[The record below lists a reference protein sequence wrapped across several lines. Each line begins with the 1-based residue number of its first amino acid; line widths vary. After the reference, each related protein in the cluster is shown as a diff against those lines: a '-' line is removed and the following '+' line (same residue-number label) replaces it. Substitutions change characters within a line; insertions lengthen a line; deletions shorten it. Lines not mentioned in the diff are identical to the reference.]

1 MPDPGRLGAGSLRA
15 NQLTKN
21 IRGKPIVRE
30 VSLSLDR
37 GEIVGLLGPNGAG
50 KTTCFYAIAG
60 LLAPD
65 SGDVIIDGQDATH
78 LPMYRRARLGL
89 GYLPQEISIFRGLS
103 VEDNILSVLEIWEP
117 DKAERRERLEELLA
131 DFSISHVRATR
142 GAVLSGGERR
152 RAEIARCLAARPNY
166 VLLDEPFAGIDPI
179 AVGDIRKLVGQLK
192 NRNIGILITDHNARD
207 TLALV
212 DRAYVMHEGAICAE
226 GAPDEILTDPTAR
239 NVYLGHDFPMA

>member
-1 MPDPGRLGAGSLRA
+1 MSESGRRGAGSLRA
-15 NQLTKN
+15 NHLTKA
-21 IRGKPIVRE
+21 IRGKPIVRD
-30 VSLSLDR
+30 VSLLLNQ

-60 LLAPD
+60 LLATD
-65 SGDVIIDGQDATH
+65 SGEVLIDGLDATH

-103 VEDNILSVLEIWEP
+103 VGDNILSVLELWIA
-117 DKAERRERLEELLA
+117 DKSERRERLEELLA
-131 DFSISHVRATR
+131 DFSISHVRDTK

-212 DRAYVMHEGAICAE
+212 DRAYVMHEGTICAE
-226 GAPDEILTDPTAR
+226 GSPEEIMNDPVAR
-239 NVYLGHDFPMA
+239 NVYLGHDFPTA

>member
-1 MPDPGRLGAGSLRA
+1 MPEPERHGTGSLRA
-15 NQLTKN
+15 NHLTKT
-21 IRGKPIVRE
+21 IRGKLIVRD
-30 VSLSLDR
+30 VSLLLNR

-60 LLAPD
+60 LLATD
-65 SGDVIIDGQDATH
+65 SGEVLIDGLDATH

-103 VEDNILSVLEIWEP
+103 VEDNILSVLELWVE
-117 DKAERRERLEELLA
+117 DKSKRRERLEELLA
-131 DFSISHVRATR
+131 DFSISHVRDTK

-152 RAEIARCLAARPNY
+152 RAEIARCLAATPNY

-212 DRAYVMHEGAICAE
+212 DRAYIMHEGTICAE
-226 GAPDEILTDPTAR
+226 GSPEEIVNDPVAR

>member
-1 MPDPGRLGAGSLRA
+1 MSESGRRGDGSLRA
-15 NQLTKN
+15 NHLTKA
-21 IRGKPIVRE
+21 IRGKPIVRD
-30 VSLSLDR
+30 VSLLLNQ

-60 LLAPD
+60 LLATD
-65 SGDVIIDGQDATH
+65 SGEVLIDGLDATH

-103 VEDNILSVLEIWEP
+103 VGDNILSVLELWIA
-117 DKAERRERLEELLA
+117 DKSERRERLEELLA
-131 DFSISHVRATR
+131 DFSISHVRDTK

-212 DRAYVMHEGAICAE
+212 DRAYVMHEGTICAE
-226 GAPDEILTDPTAR
+226 GSPEEIMNDPVAR
-239 NVYLGHDFPMA
+239 NVYLGHDFPTA

>member
-1 MPDPGRLGAGSLRA
+1 MSESGRRGDGSLRA
-15 NQLTKN
+15 NHLTKA
-21 IRGKPIVRE
+21 IRGKPIVRD
-30 VSLSLDR
+30 VSLLLNQ

-60 LLAPD
+60 LLATD
-65 SGDVIIDGQDATH
+65 SGEVLIDGLDATR

-103 VEDNILSVLEIWEP
+103 VEDNILSVLELWIA
-117 DKAERRERLEELLA
+117 DKSERRERLEELLA
-131 DFSISHVRATR
+131 DFSISHVRDTK
-142 GAVLSGGERR
+142 GTVLSGGERR

-179 AVGDIRKLVGQLK
+179 AVGDIRKLVGKLK

-226 GAPDEILTDPTAR
+226 GSPKEIMNDPVAR
-239 NVYLGHDFPMA
+239 NVYLGHDFPTA

>member
-1 MPDPGRLGAGSLRA
+1 MPEPERHGTGSLRA
-15 NQLTKN
+15 NHLTKT
-21 IRGKPIVRE
+21 IRGKLIVRD
-30 VSLSLDR
+30 VSLLLNQ

-60 LLAPD
+60 LLATD
-65 SGDVIIDGQDATH
+65 SGEVLIDGLDATH
-78 LPMYRRARLGL
+78 LPMYQRARLGL

-103 VEDNILSVLEIWEP
+103 VEDNILSVLELWVE
-117 DKAERRERLEELLA
+117 DKSKRRERLEELLA
-131 DFSISHVRATR
+131 DFSISHVRDTK

-152 RAEIARCLAARPNY
+152 RAEIARCLAATPNY

-212 DRAYVMHEGAICAE
+212 DRAYIMHEGTICAE
-226 GAPDEILTDPTAR
+226 GSPEEIVNDPVAR